1 MKDIT
6 KVGIRAKL
14 VILSCC
20 HGSWGKIMKAEL
32 WALLASSLYLELVH
46 QLLVPLWLLNDEST
60 KDFMIRFYRHLEG
73 DKLSASDWSSSPV
86 HKKMR
91 ETKKYRMS
99 DWAPFVLIGV
109 TLQSTLKLFFVL
121 KCVIKFLKN
130 RLRKWNFIETERMPC
145 AVVANLSSYTVL
157 ISWKQYEKYCRI
169 IQNITSRL
177 YQERHGHF
185 SLFFY
190 HCFVTSPNVIN
201 NGAEI

>member
-1 MKDIT
+1 MTMKDIT

-32 WALLASSLYLELVH
+32 WALLASSLHLELVH
-46 QLLVPLWLLNDEST
+46 QLLVPLWLLNDFHDS
-60 KDFMIRFYRHLEG
+60 FLQ
-73 DKLSASDWSSSPV
+73 ASGGWWTECKWSSSPV

-177 YQERHGHF
+177 YQERHGHC
-185 SLFFY
+185 SLF
-190 HCFVTSPNVIN
+190 CLTIVLSP
-201 NGAEI
+201 AYM